1 MSSFAF
7 KISLLPYSVI
17 LKATC
22 THHSLFFCF
31 KCKKGRGATGDFE
44 TGDAETG
51 DTKTSEREREGERL
65 VMKCTFS
72 VIVSCNLST
81 SIFGIG

>member
-1 MSSFAF
+1 
-7 KISLLPYSVI
+7 LLG
-17 LKATC
+17 
-22 THHSLFFCF
+22 
-31 KCKKGRGATGDFE
+31 GRGPTGDFE

-51 DTKTSEREREGERL
+51 DTKTSEREREREGERL

-81 SIFGIG
+81 SIFGIGYVT